1 MNLASVADTQHMQP
15 NASSHLLAR
24 LAIGAP
30 VGSRVEV
37 VSVGEG
43 MPLRLGDT
51 GTLLSIEHGLA
62 RLSVDM
68 HGVVEVDPMAV
79 CLRPLLRPAA

>member
-1 MNLASVADTQHMQP
+1 MES
-15 NASSHLLAR
+15 NASSHLVAR

-37 VSVGEG
+37 VSVGDSDT
-43 MPLRLGDT
+43 PLRLGDT

-62 RLSVDM
+62 RLSIDM

-79 CLRPLLRPAA
+79 RVRPLLRRTA